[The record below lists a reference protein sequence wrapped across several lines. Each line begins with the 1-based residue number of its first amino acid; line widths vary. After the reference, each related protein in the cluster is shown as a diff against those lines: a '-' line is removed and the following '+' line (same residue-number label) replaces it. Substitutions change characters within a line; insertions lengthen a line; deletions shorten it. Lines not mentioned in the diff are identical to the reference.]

1 MTMEVEQRCEQI
13 DVSTILTTL
22 LNDFSAVIDYRTL
35 RDSLPQ
41 RLAALL
47 KCRCILLYV
56 RIDETLQ
63 LASGSFS
70 DQPGWSAELLKVAH
84 INPMSVNSNEPEARA
99 WRSRQIVLD
108 PVPASTLVAAP
119 LIYRQHGIGVMVA
132 LRGYARCNCD
142 TAEYNTVYWDADD
155 VKKLEAVASVVALLL
170 ENTRLLEHDRER
182 IHELSLLN
190 TISRQMN
197 CSLYEKE
204 RLRSVIIQ
212 RTREIAS
219 LDLCAMLEPGV
230 VPEMMPW
237 VTLRLCE
244 LLFQRLQRH
253 DSHLPLIFERIGHKK
268 DTSAQPY
275 FDELPDHVK
284 TFFVL
289 PLLRSRSSYQPGR
302 QGKHTLSASRSEF
315 ESDARLWGCIVGCY
329 YRPWKM
335 RQTALALLQ
344 VLASQASAVLENMHL
359 VTKVVE
365 ARNEAR
371 KLLRQVLDDKRLKA
385 LILESVPSGL
395 ITTDLNG
402 CIHTF
407 NRAASVILGYHPY
420 EVLGQP
426 LQKILDLRALRDTE
440 VHATIT
446 NFIPLSQQ
454 GAFLA
459 GMHAGEAM
467 SETVVTVDRYDR
479 ELVLDVDVRPLY
491 DESSE
496 QVGLLM
502 TFIDVTAMHR
512 LEEEKRRLDHLASL
526 GEMAASVAHEV
537 RNPLASIKTSIQ
549 MLRNDVTDAAL
560 ANSDAECADGMQE
573 SIAVMLKEVERLD
586 TIVRDLLLFARPH
599 QLRRVRCDIFEVC
612 EHMLA
617 VVQPQCAE
625 ANIEIHRIFDDLS
638 AIWVDGGQIEQVL
651 LNLLLNAIQAMSDG
665 GILSVTCH
673 CISAEQAIYDTA
685 GSACPPTQRPS
696 GGAHTAVSA
705 YAWLIDRHAS
715 EQEYRVE
722 EWLEI
727 VIQDTGVGIT
737 SDQLKHIFQPFYT
750 TKAHG
755 IGLGLAITRRLVED
769 HGGYLRIES
778 QYSYGA
784 TIAVRLPF
792 VSHQEPTNCRG
803 ESGTL
808 PERVD
813 DGSGNSYHR

>member
-1 MTMEVEQRCEQI
+1 MEVELCCEQI
-13 DVSTILTTL
+13 DVSTVLTTL

-47 KCRCILLYV
+47 KCRCILFYL

-70 DQPGWSAELLKVAH
+70 DQPGWSTELLSIAH
-84 INPMSVNSNEPEARA
+84 VNPIHVNSNEPEAHA
-99 WRSRQIVLD
+99 WRSRQVVLD
-108 PVPASTLVAAP
+108 PVPASTLAAVP
-119 LIYRQHGIGVMVA
+119 LTYRQHGIGVMVA
-132 LRGYARCNCD
+132 LRGYDQRNDDAGEHNL
-142 TAEYNTVYWDADD
+142 VYWDVAE
-155 VKKLEAVASVVALLL
+155 VKKLEAIASVVALLL
-170 ENTRLLEHDRER
+170 ENTRLLEHDRKR

-212 RTREIAS
+212 RTREIADV
-219 LDLCAMLEPGV
+219 DLCAMLEPGV

-244 LLFQRLQRH
+244 LLFQRLQSH
-253 DSHLPLIFERIGHKK
+253 DSHMPLIFERISCEK
-268 DTSAQPY
+268 DTGAQVY
-275 FDELPDHVK
+275 FEELPERVK

-289 PLLRSRSSYQPGR
+289 PLLSSSSSYQPGC
-302 QGKHTLSASRSEF
+302 QGKHMLSVPRGEIEA
-315 ESDARLWGCIVGCY
+315 DARLWGCIVGCY
-329 YRPWKM
+329 YRPWKI
-335 RQTALALLQ
+335 RQTEIALLQ
-344 VLASQASAVLENMHL
+344 VLATQACAVLENMHL

-371 KLLRQVLDDKRLKA
+371 KLLQQVLDDKRLNA

-402 CIHTF
+402 CVHTF
-407 NRAASVILGYHPY
+407 NRAAAVILGYHPY

-426 LQKILDLRALRDTE
+426 LQKILDLRALRDKE
-440 VHATIT
+440 VHAPIT
-446 NFIPLSQQ
+446 NLIPLSQQ

-502 TFIDVTAMHR
+502 TFIDVTSMHR

-549 MLRNDVTDAAL
+549 MLRNDVIDSALTNGDTESAA
-560 ANSDAECADGMQE
+560 GMQE

-599 QLRRVRCDIFEVC
+599 QLHRVRCDIVDVC
-612 EHMLA
+612 EHVLT
-617 VVQPQCAE
+617 VVQSQCTE
-625 ANIEIHRIFDDLS
+625 ANVEIHRIFDDLP
-638 AIWVDGGQIEQVL
+638 AIWVDVGQIEQVL
-651 LNLLLNAIQAMSDG
+651 LNLLLNAIQAMPDG
-665 GILSVTCH
+665 GILSVSCH

-685 GSACPPTQRPS
+685 GSDCPPTQRPS
-696 GGAHTAVSA
+696 GAARTAVSA

-722 EWLEI
+722 KWLEI
-727 VIQDTGVGIT
+727 VVQDTGVGIA

-778 QYSYGA
+778 QYGYGA

-792 VSHQEPTNCRG
+792 VSHQEPANCGG
-803 ESGTL
+803 ESCTL
-808 PERVD
+808 PERVN
-813 DGSGNSYHR
+813 DGSGNSYCG